1 MSVEKLKR
9 LIDEST
15 NIVFFGGAGTSTE
28 SNIPDF
34 RSDKGLAQK
43 KRFNDYPLERIL
55 SHSFFIEHPEE
66 FFRFYKE
73 NMIFLD
79 AIPNKAHHALVA
91 LEKEG
96 KLKSVITQNVDG
108 LHQMAGSKKVLELH
122 GSVHRNYCLK
132 CDREITLAQIM
143 QQEELIPK
151 CHVCNG
157 LVRPDVVL
165 YEEALQPEIIE
176 QALQHISNADML
188 IVGGTSLVVYPA
200 AGMIN
205 YYRGNKLVLVN
216 KDATAYDSK
225 ANLVINDSIGKVL
238 AEATK

>member
-132 CDREITLAQIM
+132 CDREFTLAQIM